1 MRALSLPLR
10 GRVIVVNTAVTPPF
24 AREGTMSLYE
34 LAKQIVCS
42 IIAVALSMTVAA
54 VEGLLPH
61 RPDWLERVEH
71 LAIRLRAVASRSTA
85 TASEPRPGQAGPDD
99 ASANLAEEPELLQ
112 VDSDRLLRAYNQ
124 LWQFVHNLRSEGLSL
139 DENFCERVEREWSVT
154 TLLTYMRNADK
165 SLQDHAGKALESATE
180 LLSIARRDHA

>member
-1 MRALSLPLR
+1 
-10 GRVIVVNTAVTPPF
+10 
-24 AREGTMSLYE
+24 MSLYD

-71 LAIRLRAVASRSTA
+71 LAIRLRAIASRSTA
-85 TASEPRPGQAGPDD
+85 TAAEAGPARPKPDD
-99 ASANLAEEPELLQ
+99 VTANAADEPELLK
-112 VDSDRLLRAYNQ
+112 VDTDRLLRAYNQ

-165 SLQDHAGKALESATE
+165 SLQDHASKALETAAEVLSA
-180 LLSIARRDHA
+180 AAQRRDHA

>member
-1 MRALSLPLR
+1 
-10 GRVIVVNTAVTPPF
+10 
-24 AREGTMSLYE
+24 MSLYE

-71 LAIRLRAVASRSTA
+71 LAIRLRAIAAGSAPAAAPAS
-85 TASEPRPGQAGPDD
+85 SEEGEVRGPDPG
-99 ASANLAEEPELLQ
+99 LAEDAGSLQ
-112 VDSDRLLRAYNQ
+112 IDTERLLRAYNQ
-124 LWQFVHNLRSEGLSL
+124 LWQFVHDLRSEGLSL

-154 TLLTYMRNADK
+154 TLLTYMRNADR
-165 SLQDHAGKALESATE
+165 SLQEHAGRTLEKAAA
-180 LLSIARRDHA
+180 LLMAAAPRGHGPA

>member
-1 MRALSLPLR
+1 
-10 GRVIVVNTAVTPPF
+10 
-24 AREGTMSLYE
+24 MSLYE

-54 VEGLLPH
+54 VDGLLPH

-71 LAIRLRAVASRSTA
+71 LAIRLRAIASRSTA
-85 TASEPRPGQAGPDD
+85 AAAETGSVQPQPDD
-99 ASANLAEEPELLQ
+99 VSANAPAEPEVFQ
-112 VDSDRLLRAYNQ
+112 VDTDRLLRAYNQ

-165 SLQDHAGKALESATE
+165 SLQDHAAKALETAGGV
-180 LLSIARRDHA
+180 LSVASPGRDHD

>member
-1 MRALSLPLR
+1 
-10 GRVIVVNTAVTPPF
+10 
-24 AREGTMSLYE
+24 MSLYE

-71 LAIRLRAVASRSTA
+71 LAIRLRAIASRPSAKTA
-85 TASEPRPGQAGPDD
+85 KGAPVEPASDSDDVSPNAPSEPD
-99 ASANLAEEPELLQ
+99 ALQ
-112 VDSDRLLRAYNQ
+112 VDTDRLLRAYNQ

-165 SLQDHAGKALESATE
+165 SLQDHAAKALETAADV
-180 LLSIARRDHA
+180 LSLTVRRHDQA

>member
-1 MRALSLPLR
+1 M
-10 GRVIVVNTAVTPPF
+10 T
-24 AREGTMSLYE
+24 LYE

-71 LAIRLRAVASRSTA
+71 LAIHLRSIAARAAAAASA
-85 TASEPRPGQAGPDD
+85 PEEAAD
-99 ASANLAEEPELLQ
+99 ASAGRTADTTPPVAPQ
-112 VDSDRLLRAYNQ
+112 ADAAAVDTERLLRAYNQ

-139 DENFCERVEREWSVT
+139 DESFCERVEREWSVT

-165 SLQDHAGKALESATE
+165 SLQDHASKALATAADVLALPPE
-180 LLSIARRDHA
+180 RSRDPA

>member
-1 MRALSLPLR
+1 
-10 GRVIVVNTAVTPPF
+10 
-24 AREGTMSLYE
+24 MSLYD

-85 TASEPRPGQAGPDD
+85 TAGDASPGPPGRDD
-99 ASANLAEEPELLQ
+99 AAANAADEGEALQ
-112 VDSDRLLRAYNQ
+112 VDADRLLRAYNQ

-139 DENFCERVEREWSVT
+139 DESFCERVEREWSVT

-165 SLQDHAGKALESATE
+165 SLQDHAGKALETASDVLAA
-180 LLSIARRDHA
+180 SRPDHA

>member
-1 MRALSLPLR
+1 
-10 GRVIVVNTAVTPPF
+10 
-24 AREGTMSLYE
+24 MSLYE

-71 LAIRLRAVASRSTA
+71 LAIRLRAIASRSTA
-85 TASEPRPGQAGPDD
+85 TAGEAGPGQPKPDD
-99 ASANLAEEPELLQ
+99 ATANAADEPELLK
-112 VDSDRLLRAYNQ
+112 VDTDRLLRAYNQ

-165 SLQDHAGKALESATE
+165 SLQDHASKALETAAEVLSA
-180 LLSIARRDHA
+180 AAQRRDHA

>member
-1 MRALSLPLR
+1 
-10 GRVIVVNTAVTPPF
+10 
-24 AREGTMSLYE
+24 MSLYE
-34 LAKQIVCS
+34 LAKQIVCN

-71 LAIRLRAVASRSTA
+71 LAIRLRAIATRPPAAQGTA
-85 TASEPRPGQAGPDD
+85 TATADTTPAGGAAAAAASEADP
-99 ASANLAEEPELLQ
+99 LQ
-112 VDSDRLLRAYNQ
+112 VDTDRLLRAYNQ

-165 SLQDHAGKALESATE
+165 SLQDHAGKALETAAE
-180 LLSIARRDHA
+180 LLAMSQTRGRDPA

>member
-1 MRALSLPLR
+1 M
-10 GRVIVVNTAVTPPF
+10 GF
-24 AREGTMSLYE
+24 YE

-61 RPDWLERVEH
+61 RPDWVERVEH
-71 LAIRLRAVASRSTA
+71 LAIRLRGVAARGA
-85 TASEPRPGQAGPDD
+85 TPGDPRPADQPFEEMPSGLAERPETVRDD
-99 ASANLAEEPELLQ
+99 AE
-112 VDSDRLLRAYNQ
+112 RMLRAYNQ

-165 SLQDHAGKALESATE
+165 SLQDHAAKALETASEALAVTSIGRRGSA
-180 LLSIARRDHA
+180 

>member
-1 MRALSLPLR
+1 M
-10 GRVIVVNTAVTPPF
+10 G
-24 AREGTMSLYE
+24 LYE

-54 VEGLLPH
+54 VEGLMPH

-71 LAIRLRAVASRSTA
+71 LAIRLRAVASGSTA
-85 TASEPRPGQAGPDD
+85 TAGEAGSGQPGAEDIT
-99 ASANLAEEPELLQ
+99 ANDAEEPEALQ
-112 VDSDRLLRAYNQ
+112 VDTDRLLRAYNQ

-165 SLQDHAGKALESATE
+165 SLQDHASTALETAAEVLSA
-180 LLSIARRDHA
+180 SSPRRDHA